1 MTPRHED
8 FYYYYITDDDDSYD
22 HDTDDSTE
30 ENYDHIYHLEEN
42 FVESEKQHGQYYIG
56 ICKNIRN
63 ELIYVNAISNSIFFS
78 LPYYYALNY
87 LYYYSII
94 HLDICS
100 IKMNIMKL
108 DIAQDGTYNVL
119 LKTFWLRLIQR
130 NWKRVFK
137 ERKEILQNRAKPNA
151 QYYFSLRGRYPEGL
165 NHLPSIYGLMKSHQ
179 I

>member
-1 MTPRHED
+1 MV
-8 FYYYYITDDDDSYD
+8 S
-22 HDTDDSTE
+22 S
-30 ENYDHIYHLEEN
+30 N
-42 FVESEKQHGQYYIG
+42 
-56 ICKNIRN
+56 C
-63 ELIYVNAISNSIFFS
+63 LIYLYFNYCIS
-78 LPYYYALNY
+78 Y

-119 LKTFWLRLIQR
+119 LKTFWLKMIQR

-137 ERKEILQNRAKPNA
+137 ERNEILQKRANPTA
-151 QYYFSLRGRYPEGL
+151 QYYFSIRGRYPKGL